1 LLDSFIDIDGHQT
14 FGWPDRSKLTSIPAS
29 RYLRSYRPVFRPFE
43 PWLLQRIQKAMKHA
57 AESGELFH
65 LWWHPEDFA
74 PDLDAN
80 LRFLRSV
87 LETFDSY
94 RAQYDMVSRS
104 MADVLGSID

>member
-1 LLDSFIDIDGHQT
+1 M
-14 FGWPDRSKLTSIPAS
+14 SIAAS
-29 RYLRSYRPVFRPFE
+29 RYLRPHHPAFRSFE
-43 PWLLQRIQKAMKHA
+43 PWLLRRIGKAMRYA
-57 AESGELFH
+57 AQQGEIFH